1 MSVKFVSVDGVA
13 PSMLPAGAEDYAPP
27 EGRLARFVV
36 EIIAAQPDLGN
47 MTAAYGRGF

>member
-13 PSMLPAGAEDYAPP
+13 PSMLPAGAEDYAP

-36 EIIAAQPDLGN
+36 EIIAAQPDLGD